1 MEKVTNIEELKE
13 AIARLEYKHKLQWEE
28 LKDNIGEAFES
39 VKPINLLRSTYRDFL
54 STPNMPENVIGSIL
68 GLTTG
73 FVTRKLIVKKSG
85 NIVRNFAG
93 GLAQMLITNF
103 MSRYSGS
110 FKAIGSGLLHKIF
123 FKNKVRTVKV

>member
-1 MEKVTNIEELKE
+1 MEKVTNIEEFKE